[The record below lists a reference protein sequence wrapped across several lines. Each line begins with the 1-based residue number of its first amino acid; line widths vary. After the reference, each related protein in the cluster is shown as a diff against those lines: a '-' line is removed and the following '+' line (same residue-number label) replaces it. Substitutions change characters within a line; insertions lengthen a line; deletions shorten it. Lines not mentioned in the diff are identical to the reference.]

1 MQLSTT
7 LFYSVDISTALI
19 AIIRMS
25 EPMVWQALRE
35 TFCCAKKKNSI
46 LYKKSLSSFL
56 NSSVNVEY
64 VYMILEGISS
74 VLKHRE

>member
-1 MQLSTT
+1 MSTKII
-7 LFYSVDISTALI
+7 YSVDASTALT
-19 AIIRMS
+19 AMIRMS

-46 LYKKSLSSFL
+46 FYKKSLSSFL

-64 VYMILEGISS
+64 VVMILEGISS